1 MEENNTQNKI
11 KNIQKEDNLNLKQNK
26 QIDKR
31 KPTTPEHYSYFKLK
45 NEKTDNRYLITVTN
59 FPKKKKRNEISVDN
73 IFQKK
78 TEKKSSNIQIIDLTD
93 GKDKVKNV
101 NNLKEKKDKEIKDK
115 KEKENRE
122 KKDNNLKDKKEKE
135 LKEKKDKENKDKKE
149 KESKDKKE
157 KEIKEKKDKELKE
170 KKEKEQKEKKEKEQK
185 EKKEKPLTTT
195 TAVFSNRIPR
205 KISFDNST
213 TSKSREKKRTNIKI
227 EGNKL
232 DTKVSS
238 EKKKSVKKI
247 DKKNNK
253 REEKKDH
260 IKNNIKNR
268 EVSIELDTNKK
279 SLNFSSDEKMKKDI
293 KKISN
298 KKENINLIKPS
309 KETIELNLETPRDDS
324 NEKKGISKENNIETI
339 KDNQLETPVQNNN
352 NIKIIKENNLE
363 NSEENNLKK
372 ENQEDNS

>member
-93 GKDKVKNV
+93 GKDK
-101 NNLKEKKDKEIKDK
+101 L
-115 KEKENRE
+115 
-122 KKDNNLKDKKEKE
+122 KKDNNLKD
-135 LKEKKDKENKDKKE
+135 KKDKENKDKKE
-149 KESKDKKE
+149 KKKKNKKDNTLKDKKDNN
-157 KEIKEKKDKELKE
+157 IKEKKEKKD
-170 KKEKEQKEKKEKEQK
+170 KKEKEQKEKKEKEKELKDKKEIKDKKEKEQK
-185 EKKEKPLTTT
+185 EKKEKEFKDKKEKPLSTT

-205 KISFDNST
+205 KISFDNTT

-232 DTKVSS
+232 DTKISS
-238 EKKKSVKKI
+238 EKKNSVKKI

-324 NEKKGISKENNIETI
+324 SDKKGISKENNIETI
-339 KDNQLETPVQNNN
+339 KDNQLETPVQNSN
-352 NIKIIKENNLE
+352 NIKVIKENDLDNPD
-363 NSEENNLKK
+363 ENNLKK
-372 ENQEDNS
+372 ENQEDNNS

>member
-59 FPKKKKRNEISVDN
+59 FQKKKKRNEISVDN

-93 GKDKVKNV
+93 GKDKVK
-101 NNLKEKKDKEIKDK
+101 KDT
-115 KEKENRE
+115 
-122 KKDNNLKDKKEKE
+122 NLKDKK
-135 LKEKKDKENKDKKE
+135 DKEM
-149 KESKDKKE
+149 KDKKE
-157 KEIKEKKDKELKE
+157 KEIKEKKDNNFKEKKEKETKEKKDYNFKEKKEKELKEKKEKEIKEKKEKELKEKKEKELKE
-170 KKEKEQKEKKEKEQK
+170 KKEKEQKEKKEK
-185 EKKEKPLTTT
+185 LITTT
-195 TAVFSNRIPR
+195 TTTVFSNRIPR
-205 KISFDNST
+205 KISFDNTT

-232 DTKVSS
+232 DTKISS
-238 EKKKSVKKI
+238 EKKHSEKKI

-253 REEKKDH
+253 REEKKEY

-279 SLNFSSDEKMKKDI
+279 SLNFSSDEKLKKDI

-298 KKENINLIKPS
+298 KNENINLIKPS

-324 NEKKGISKENNIETI
+324 SDKKGISKENNIETI
-339 KDNQLETPVQNNN
+339 KDNQLDTPIQSN
-352 NIKIIKENNLE
+352 NIKIIKEN
-363 NSEENNLKK
+363 SDDNNLKK
-372 ENQEDNS
+372 ENPEDNNP

>member
-93 GKDKVKNV
+93 GKDKVK
-101 NNLKEKKDKEIKDK
+101 KDT
-115 KEKENRE
+115 
-122 KKDNNLKDKKEKE
+122 NLKDKKD
-135 LKEKKDKENKDKKE
+135 KEK
-149 KESKDKKE
+149 KDKKE

-185 EKKEKPLTTT
+185 EKKEKLITTT
-195 TAVFSNRIPR
+195 TTTVFSNRIPR

-238 EKKKSVKKI
+238 EKKNSVKKI

-253 REEKKDH
+253 REDKKDFV
-260 IKNNIKNR
+260 KNNVKNR

-279 SLNFSSDEKMKKDI
+279 SLNFSSDEKLKKDI

-298 KKENINLIKPS
+298 KNENINLIKPS

-324 NEKKGISKENNIETI
+324 SDKKGISKENNIETI
-339 KDNQLETPVQNNN
+339 KDNQLDTPIQSN
-352 NIKIIKENNLE
+352 NIKIIKEN
-363 NSEENNLKK
+363 SDDNNLKK
-372 ENQEDNS
+372 ENPEDNNP